1 MAKVSSDIIESFTAE
16 VHELLSLSRK
26 DIIAL
31 KAAQLD
37 EETLSRLLRNLHT
50 IKGNARML
58 EFSTIEKLAHAVE
71 DIYKSVKDGKI
82 TTTDRLITLVCAVA
96 DKIDECVVSI
106 TKKGTDEKDIE
117 LYLQYCDKLAAGEL
131 IDIESFVA
139 EIKKQDKKLT
149 SDEDDD
155 LNENV
160 SEIQSIRIKLSRVN
174 EIITAFDTMIT

>member
-16 VHELLSLSRK
+16 VHELLALSRK

-31 KAAQLD
+31 KAAQID

-82 TTTDRLITLVCAVA
+82 
-96 DKIDECVVSI
+96 
-106 TKKGTDEKDIE
+106 KGTWVNDDPLDAESIE
-117 LYLQYCDKLAAGEL
+117 W
-131 IDIESFVA
+131 
-139 EIKKQDKKLT
+139 
-149 SDEDDD
+149 
-155 LNENV
+155 
-160 SEIQSIRIKLSRVN
+160 
-174 EIITAFDTMIT
+174 